1 MARLL
6 SCILTFV
13 SLLIPL
19 RAENLARPAP
29 TLITAADL
37 FNLKQIESPALSPD
51 GRWVAY
57 LVRSIEPL
65 PESKDDGSY
74 RTQLWLAAVDG
85 KTPPRPL
92 TFGAATQ
99 AQPTWSPQGH
109 QLAFVRSVDK
119 EKPQIY
125 LLSLAGGEALPL
137 TKIPTG
143 AGNPLWSPDGTR
155 ILFTSSLSYAQ
166 MRAARE
172 KAGQAS
178 TPAWSN
184 EKPGRT
190 PNDTANWGPKATALN
205 QANPRHPTPSTAGQ
219 TPPALPAAQPNGS
232 PSETREWLAQNEAD
246 ANPRVT
252 DRLNFL
258 AEGDLTTE
266 PNFNQF
272 YTIAAEAGAEP
283 ILIPTGFASL
293 ARAAWLA
300 DGKSLVC
307 TGRANLTEHPDR
319 SRLTNLYRLAL
330 ATGAIEKLQGE
341 PGCNYG
347 APTVS
352 PDGQWIAFTLTTDG
366 EFGFEQPMVAV
377 MPSSGGPAKI
387 LTAQLDRPAN
397 NLQWA
402 KDSFAIYFTAASHG
416 HTPLHQVTILSGA
429 LKTLTTQVEWGISD
443 YSVSPTGLVQI
454 VTHPGNPWEMYS
466 SALEGQDARPLTTH
480 NSSWLQHRQLSTYE
494 PHRFINSVGLGI
506 DYWTIKPTLFD
517 PQKKYPLLVQ
527 IHGGPSAMW
536 GPGEASTWHEMQFFA
551 ARGYAIVFSNPRGSG
566 GSGRDFQRANFR
578 DWGAGPAADVLTAAD
593 FAAQAAYVDRTRQVV
608 TGGSYG
614 GYLTA
619 WIVGHDHR
627 FKAAIAA
634 RGVYDLV
641 TFFGEGNA
649 WSLLPQY
656 FGGYPW
662 DKAVRPILERES
674 PQTYVEN
681 IKTPL
686 LIKHADTDFRTGV
699 IQSQMLYKS
708 LKQMGRPVEYVRYP
722 RATHELS
729 RSGQPKQRLDR
740 LVRFEEFFRRY
751 IGEN

>member
-1 MARLL
+1 MPRLFI
-6 SCILTFV
+6 CILTII
-13 SLLIPL
+13 SLLNPL
-19 RAENLARPAP
+19 RAQSLARPAP
-29 TLITAADL
+29 TLITASDL
-37 FNLKQIESPALSPD
+37 FNIKQIESPALSPD

-57 LVRSIEPL
+57 IVRSIEPL
-65 PESKDDGSY
+65 PESKDDGAY

-85 KTPPRPL
+85 TSQPRPL
-92 TFGAATQ
+92 TFGSATH
-99 AQPTWSPQGH
+99 AQLTWSPQGN
-109 QLAFVRSVDK
+109 QLAFVRSVEK

-125 LLSLAGGEALPL
+125 LLSLAGGEAQPL

-143 AGNPLWSPDGTR
+143 AGNPQWSPDGTR
-155 ILFTSSLSYAQ
+155 ILFTSTLSYAQ
-166 MRAARE
+166 LRAARE
-172 KAGQAS
+172 KAGLAS
-178 TPAWSN
+178 APAWSN
-184 EKPGRT
+184 EKPARA
-190 PNDTANWGPKATALN
+190 PNDTANWALKASSSHKSSPSNAAPSTIGEKAT
-205 QANPRHPTPSTAGQ
+205 P
-219 TPPALPAAQPNGS
+219 LPLAQPDGS
-232 PSETREWLAQNEAD
+232 PSETREWLAQNEAE

-258 AEGDLTTE
+258 AEGDLATE

-272 YTIAAEAGAEP
+272 YVIAAQAGAEP
-283 ILIPTGFASL
+283 TTISTGFANLS
-293 ARAAWLA
+293 RAAWLA
-300 DGKSLVC
+300 DGKYLVC
-307 TGRANLTEHPDR
+307 TGRSNLTEHPDR
-319 SRLTNLYRLAL
+319 SRLTNLYRVEL
-330 ATGAIEKLQGE
+330 ATGLIEKLQGE
-341 PGCNYG
+341 LGCNYG
-347 APTVS
+347 TPTVS
-352 PDGQWIAFTLTTDG
+352 PNGQWIAFTVTTDG

-377 MPSSGGPAKI
+377 IPSGGGRARI

-402 KDSFAIYFTAASHG
+402 KDSSMIYFTAASHG
-416 HTPLHQVTILSGA
+416 HIPLHHVTILSGA
-429 LKTLTTQVEWGISD
+429 IKTLTTQAEWGIND
-443 YSVSPTGLVQI
+443 FSVSPNGLVQI
-454 VTHPGNPWEMYS
+454 ITHPGNPWEMYT
-466 SALEGQDARPLTTH
+466 SALDGQNVRPLTTH
-480 NSSWLQHRQLSTYE
+480 NSSWLQHRKLSTYE
-494 PHRFINSVGLGI
+494 PHRFINQAGLAI
-506 DYWTIKPTLFD
+506 DYWTIKPTDFN
-517 PQKKYPLLVQ
+517 PQKKYPLLVE

-551 ARGYAIVFSNPRGSG
+551 ARGYSIVFSNPRGSG

-578 DWGAGPAADVLTAAD
+578 DWGAGPAADVLTAAN
-593 FAAQAAYVDRTRQVV
+593 FAAQDPSVDRTRQVV

-662 DKAVRPILERES
+662 EKDVRQILERES

-699 IQSQMLYKS
+699 IQSQMFYKS

-722 RATHELS
+722 RSTHELS
-729 RSGQPKQRLDR
+729 RSGEPKQRLDR